1 MTGCGGARHRDARG
15 ALPVKGTMPRVHC
28 ASCGAPSVL
37 GASRCPKCLAPF
49 GAAGPMSGMILAEEE
64 PTRAP
69 PTTGRRRAAAL
80 GGVTLVA
87 LGLWAALRGR
97 ETAAPEPPE
106 VVETPVSTVVSTVT
120 EAEGPVAPP
129 EETTP
134 PAPAPAAAP
143 TPEPVPRIAPRPAPA
158 PAPVL
163 ASTPAP
169 AAAPATAPAT
179 APAPTPAP
187 PPTVTG
193 GAVTYRAVTW
203 VWLRAAPANG
213 SEQLD
218 VVNPKQVVEVLERRF
233 AWVRVC
239 VNGQEG
245 WMSADYL
252 ERVP

>member
-1 MTGCGGARHRDARG
+1 
-15 ALPVKGTMPRVHC
+15 
-28 ASCGAPSVL
+28 
-37 GASRCPKCLAPF
+37 
-49 GAAGPMSGMILAEEE
+49 MILAEEE
-64 PTRAP
+64 PTRAQA
-69 PTTGRRRAAAL
+69 TTGRRRAAAL

-106 VVETPVSTVVSTVT
+106 VVETPVSTMVSTIP

-129 EETTP
+129 EVTTP
-134 PAPAPAAAP
+134 PAPASAAAP
-143 TPEPVPRIAPRPAPA
+143 TPEPLPRIAPRPAPA
-158 PAPVL
+158 AVK

-169 AAAPATAPAT
+169 AAAPAAAPAPAP
-179 APAPTPAP
+179 APAPTPATAP
-187 PPTVTG
+187 PVTG
-193 GAVTYRAVTW
+193 GAASYRAVTW
-203 VWLRAAPANG
+203 VWLRAAPANR

-218 VVNPKQVVEVLERRF
+218 VVNPKQVVEILERRF
-233 AWVRVC
+233 AWVRVR